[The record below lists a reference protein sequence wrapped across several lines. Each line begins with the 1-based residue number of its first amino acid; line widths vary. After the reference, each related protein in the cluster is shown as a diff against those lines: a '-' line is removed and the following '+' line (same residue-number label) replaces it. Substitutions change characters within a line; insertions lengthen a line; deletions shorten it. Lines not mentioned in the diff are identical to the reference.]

1 MSNKYKLFND
11 MSIDDNNYKQYTLC
25 ENDKNRIFN
34 SVNTQISKQNKLK
47 KNKFKKL
54 ITASIVCVSISI
66 VTLSNDRVWAVF
78 GNIGR

>member
-34 SVNTQISKQNKLK
+34 SVNTQISKQNK
-47 KNKFKKL
+47 FRC
-54 ITASIVCVSISI
+54 S
-66 VTLSNDRVWAVF
+66 
-78 GNIGR
+78 